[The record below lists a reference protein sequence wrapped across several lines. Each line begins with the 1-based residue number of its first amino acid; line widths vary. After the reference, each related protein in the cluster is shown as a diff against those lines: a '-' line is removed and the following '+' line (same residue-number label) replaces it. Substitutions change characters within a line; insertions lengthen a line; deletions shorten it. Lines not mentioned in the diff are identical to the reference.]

1 MLQSMTTRLA
11 RFVFLAFGLIAVS
24 ALLVQPICEAAERQ
38 ASRESGTLHVAAS
51 GGDEGD
57 PCCCPVVASEALVGA
72 SLLAGGPS
80 TPAAAPA
87 VAVPVFRPR
96 IVVSGALPA
105 SAAAPPFVSSYY
117 VRSARIQ
124 R

>member
-11 RFVFLAFGLIAVS
+11 RFVFPAFGVIVVS
-24 ALLVQPICEAAERQ
+24 ALLAQPICEAVEREAAL
-38 ASRESGTLHVAAS
+38 ASDTSHVAA

-57 PCCCPVVASEALVGA
+57 PCCCPVAAPGALVAA
-72 SLLAGGPS
+72 SLLAGVPS
-80 TPAAAPA
+80 IPAAAPA
-87 VAVPVFRPR
+87 VAVAVFRPR
-96 IVVSGALPA
+96 MVICDALPA
-105 SAAAPPFVSSYY
+105 SAAAPPLVSGYY